1 MMQSVMA
8 LQNGGPV
15 QRLPNGRETTVS
27 LKDVAPCTSANS
39 DDIVDID
46 NENEESENVNVNLS
60 DVSNGSNMQNES
72 IERHDQEEIIGEEA
86 PNINSDVNPVPRRST
101 RIRKAV
107 DRYGAVPYN

>member
-1 MMQSVMA
+1 MW
-8 LQNGGPV
+8 
-15 QRLPNGRETTVS
+15 RLV
-27 LKDVAPCTSANS
+27 LVLPCTSANS

-72 IERHDQEEIIGEEA
+72 IERHDQEEIIVGEEA